1 MNNAK
6 TAILIAALKAI
17 SSQYPQF
24 KFTPVVDKAPKYWL
38 EWQQNGIDLNTIIKA
53 IESGKA
59 DGFGLITGDGFI
71 AFDCDGHTAHEL
83 AEKSGG
89 LPHTV
94 SWTSGRDG
102 RYQCL
107 YLIPE
112 MYRDALKDFTRK
124 VIVTQEETQ
133 DKDKE
138 ILELRYKG
146 HQSVLAPSAHPKT
159 PGYIEINSFENTP
172 IAECPIWVIELILGD
187 ENKPSNPDQLPINFN
202 QLNQLIEPIPLIQ
215 LISVGYREYIKSG
228 LGFGC
233 GRDDTGFKIA
243 CDLIAAEE
251 WAKSN
256 NINYSDSAKD
266 LFLEYCNNC
275 DSKDFTPKDHE
286 RIWKSASKSNPT
298 PCLSGDKLEN
308 CYSSWLNK
316 QGKKSSTRSSKPN
329 YQTSG
334 NTALKPEQQSN
345 VIPFQQRQQET
356 AKLPPIKETL
366 KSLMERNLNSAE
378 LENEFLELSGIYPK
392 YSKNAIESL
401 YRKLSEESEK
411 QSDKTNQ
418 KNNLDKLLRLSQKT
432 LDLSDYLHPNL
443 ATPLKNRAKDM
454 GTSQEAILTTLL
466 PVAASLIHLDTQLEL
481 TNTDFYA
488 KPIIYSGIVAESG
501 SLKSPT
507 QKLITNPL
515 MSLQEIA
522 DQDYDLLMQGYQ
534 EDLELYRA
542 SVKDRNNTPLPVPIP
557 PKRREYFVV
566 DVTSEAVAGVQ
577 ADQPDRGFVGFQDE
591 LKALISSQ
599 NAYRGGRGSDAEKL
613 LSGRDGSGIKV
624 NRAGGKRLFCKRSGY
639 SITGGIQP
647 DVLRNLMGSFD
658 DPNGFWARFI
668 WCVLPIAPSRYP
680 EGATKFNIDQ
690 LLIDIYK
697 KLESELPQTH
707 KLSPEAREIYK
718 DWYNQLDDLKLKE
731 VRQGLRAV
739 YSKMKG
745 NTGEFALILHRI
757 NAAVDGCQPDEYI
770 SKDAMAKAIKLA
782 KFYISQIKLIH
793 ADGEAEHGE
802 LAPQLKKLY
811 DFALSQVTWLTAS
824 DIKRDCRLF
833 KKSNPED
840 IRQACLDLVEMGYGS
855 TEGEG
860 KSLKYCGDI
869 QKLTFINNLSTSTKK
884 PETTTNNGLQEFNPI
899 IEVDKV
905 DKKLTECQPSKL
917 PTNNGL
923 QPLDDVKVDKLT
935 RNTTDKKINHNQ
947 LDENTNL
954 LTPRQLCQLSPSNP
968 DIITVDGV
976 STSVNFA
983 STLSTS
989 VNFQSDGSD
998 RIPEP
1003 TPTDYRPTQQE
1014 LTSAQPLPPLI
1025 DLAKLIPFE
1034 SLKADELIFDGN
1046 HNPYTLKQLVDGNW
1060 YCTNGRTITPSNISA
1075 FHRVPKTAWD

>member
-1 MNNAK
+1 MNNQH
-6 TAILIAALKAI
+6 LINALN
-17 SSQYPQF
+17 SLPDNLTL
-24 KFTPVVDKAPKYWL
+24 TPVFNKMPKIKN
-38 EWQQNGIDLNTIIKA
+38 WQKGVSRENIIKE
-53 IESGKA
+53 IQSGRA
-59 DGFGLITGDGFI
+59 NGFGLITGILSGHI
-71 AFDCDGHTAHEL
+71 LAIDCDGPTAHEL
-83 AEKSGG
+83 AEKLGG
-89 LPHTV
+89 LPKTV
-94 SWTSGRDG
+94 SFTSGKKG
-102 RYQCL
+102 RAQYL
-107 YLIPE
+107 YLVPPE
-112 MYRDALKDFTRK
+112 YREALKNFTRK
-124 VIVTQEETQ
+124 VLETGTKGEQ
-133 DKDKE
+133 
-138 ILELRYKG
+138 LELRYNAS
-146 HQSVLAPSAHPKT
+146 QSVLPPSVHPET
-159 PGYIEINSFENTP
+159 PGYIWINSFEDMA
-172 IAECPIWVIELILGD
+172 IAELPTWVIEQILNVD
-187 ENKPSNPDQLPINFN
+187 SKPSTPDQLPLKFN
-202 QLNQLIEPIPLIQ
+202 QLDEPIPLIQ
-215 LISVGYREYIKSG
+215 CLSIEYRNLIKSG
-228 LGFGC
+228 LGYNC
-233 GRDDTGFKIA
+233 GRNPMGFKIA
-243 CDLIAAEE
+243 VDALGCELRLQHLGIP
-251 WAKSN
+251 
-256 NINYSDSAKD
+256 YTGTAKD
-266 LFLEYCNNC
+266 LLDEFHGNC
-275 DSKDFTPKDHE
+275 DKKEFTQGHIE
-286 RIWKSASKSNPT
+286 TIYKSAQKSNPT
-298 PCLSGDKLEN
+298 PCLSDDKLEN
-308 CYSSWLNK
+308 CYKSWKRQQQQNTSTTYNK
-316 QGKKSSTRSSKPN
+316 TN

-334 NTALKPEQQSN
+334 NTALKPEQQQSN
-345 VIPFQQRQQET
+345 VLPFQRQQET
-356 AKLPPIKETL
+356 AKLPPIKEKIKDL
-366 KSLMERNLNSAE
+366 LGRNLSGAE
-378 LENEFLELSGIYPK
+378 LENEFLELSGIYLRYP
-392 YSKNAIESL
+392 KNAIESL

-542 SVKDRNNTPLPVPIP
+542 SLKDRNNTPLPVPIP

-793 ADGEAEHGE
+793 AEGEASQGE
-802 LAPQLKKLY
+802 IAPQLKKLY
-811 DFALSQVTWLTAS
+811 DFALSQVSWLTAS
-824 DIKRDCRLF
+824 DIKKGCRLF

-923 QPLDDVKVDKLT
+923 QPLEDVKVDKLT
-935 RNTTDKKINHNQ
+935 HNTTDKKINFNQ

-954 LTPRQLCQLSPSNP
+954 LTERQLCQLSPSNP

-1025 DLAKLIPFE
+1025 DLAKLIPFD
-1034 SLKADELIFDGN
+1034 SLVAKETIYDGN
-1046 HNPYTLKQLVDGNW
+1046 HTPYTLKQLVDGVW
-1060 YCTNGRTITPSNISA
+1060 ECTNGRTISPSNISI
-1075 FHRVPKTAWD
+1075 FHRAPKTAWD